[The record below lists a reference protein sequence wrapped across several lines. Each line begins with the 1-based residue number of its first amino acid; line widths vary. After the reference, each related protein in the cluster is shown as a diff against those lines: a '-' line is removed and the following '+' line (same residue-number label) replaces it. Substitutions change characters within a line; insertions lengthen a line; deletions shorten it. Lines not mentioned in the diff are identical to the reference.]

1 MLYGLFVQFHNFSL
15 GILVI
20 YLLSISYCVGHAAM
34 TLWVFMHD
42 CLRVMSYSLSIIPEP
57 TVVTDGL

>member
-1 MLYGLFVQFHNFSL
+1 MLDGLFVQFHNFSL
-15 GILVI
+15 RIRVI
-20 YLLSISYCVGHAAM
+20 YLKSISYCVGHAAM
-34 TLWVFMHD
+34 RLWVFMHD